1 MEEKQQ
7 FLFQNVNCSANASI
21 QLENFP
27 QHVKIKILFLFLQHI
42 ACIQESGTGLKQL
55 KLKHEALKL
64 HQNMNWSFVKQLKEL
79 GFLILVRNWLW
90 YLMQMMPEDTHTHTQ
105 TTDNWQ

>member
-1 MEEKQQ
+1 MEEKQQQQ

-27 QHVKIKILFLFLQHI
+27 QHVKIKISLFLFLQHI

-55 KLKHEALKL
+55 KMNHEASKL
-64 HQNMNWSFVKQLKEL
+64 HQDMNWSFVKQLKEL
-79 GFLILVRNWLW
+79 GFQILVRNWLW
-90 YLMQMMPEDTHTHTQ
+90 YLMQMMTK
-105 TTDNWQ
+105 NR